1 VFLTTFLLAVA
12 VQAQAPAVL
21 TPAEQNAAFRFAQGL
36 TSSHIRTFTPVAANA
51 DDLAGDPWSSV
62 RNFFALHD
70 CIAVRSYSTSRDGD
84 WLVVDVDG
92 NARMRNARH
101 NVRDLDTVWYL
112 RLDRN
117 GAIASAMTEVDYA
130 ADQLVRAQDD
140 DARRAI
146 VRRYD
151 TILPKIAK
159 AISDLATRTD
169 RARTRPAVQFLV
181 ESDNDPETNAYAW
194 CALARLVR
202 FGQRDSATAVRLA
215 EVARVAAAH
224 IDSCELHAYIE
235 YTAGTVSEP
244 DDVERQRA
252 ILDPLI
258 DEVDTLDDP
267 TPALRAIN
275 VRAGNQYGI
284 ADIGG
289 AYRLVHRLID
299 LSTAY
304 DWPEGQLLGWHA
316 ETLIKEELT
325 EWQNAIV
332 SEKRTAALAH
342 EILNKEFEARSCNMI
357 GESYANQLPPDYE
370 RAIPWLRQALQ
381 AAPKSLAISA
391 IYHVNLGLALIE
403 TGRVREAEPH
413 LQPALENG
421 RGAGFIANA
430 YGFGAHLRRAQ
441 GRYQEAMDYARKGI
455 EEGPKSLFLV
465 WQLKADLGQMLIEC
479 GDAESGIEALRESI
493 DLIEA
498 RRAESTSS
506 AMIRAHYFATR
517 QWVYATLLDVLFE
530 RKQYGEALAIAERM
544 KARSLEDSLV
554 DEKVA
559 IELSAAER
567 EREHALNQHL
577 IDLNRELIAAHG
589 AKESESRRKL
599 APAREELE
607 QFSNEMAMRHAHSI
621 AAHAASDPSD
631 AVASW
636 RGPTVV
642 EYALLPDSIVAF
654 VVRNGHVAGR
664 RLPRT
669 ADLETRTN
677 HLLQS
682 IEQRDLEYESDARKL
697 HAALLAPLAR
707 LLPKSGSLTIV
718 PDGFLWRVPFDALR
732 TRERTFVAENYS
744 IAYAP
749 SLMMLD
755 RARQRRTGSAA
766 PKELLALGDPDIGT
780 EAATKIAS
788 NRGLTLGALPD
799 AGREVR
805 ELSNL
810 YGAAHTTV
818 LTGGAATESTLKKLI
833 GNYRIVHLATHG
845 LVDDASP
852 LYSALV
858 LATNAGDPD
867 DGLLE
872 MREMSQLDLHADLVV
887 LSGCDTAR
895 GAVYAGEG
903 VIGMSWALLTS
914 GCPTTVVSQWTAP
927 SRSTAKLMIE
937 FHRRLLAGETKANA
951 LRHARLALMSDP
963 NYRHPFYWAPFVV
976 VGDGTSRVR

>member
-1 VFLTTFLLAVA
+1 M
-12 VQAQAPAVL
+12 QAQAPAVL
-21 TPAEQNAAFRFAQGL
+21 TAEEQNAAFRFAQGL
-36 TSSHIRTFTPVAANA
+36 TSSHIRTFTPVAADA
-51 DDLAGDPWSSV
+51 DDLAGDAWVSV

-70 CIAVRSYSTSRDGD
+70 CIAVRSYRTSRDGD

-92 NARMRNARH
+92 SARMRNARH
-101 NVRDLDTVWYL
+101 DVRDFETIWYL
-112 RLDRN
+112 RLNDK
-117 GAIASAMTEVDYA
+117 GVITSALSEVDYA
-130 ADQLVRAQDD
+130 ADQLLRAQDD

-146 VRRYD
+146 VRKYD
-151 TILPKIAK
+151 AILPQMAK
-159 AISDLATRTD
+159 TISDFAARTD
-169 RARTRPAVQFLV
+169 RARAKPAVQFLV
-181 ESDNDPETNAYAW
+181 ESNNDSETEAYAW
-194 CALARLVR
+194 CALARLSR
-202 FGQRDSATAVRLA
+202 FGQRDSVTAIRYA
-215 EVARVAAAH
+215 EVARTAAARV
-224 IDSCELHAYIE
+224 DSCELHAYTE
-235 YTAGTVSEP
+235 YVAGTVSEP

-258 DEVDTLDDP
+258 AEVDALDDP
-267 TPALRAIN
+267 APALRAIN

-284 ADIGG
+284 SDIGG
-289 AYRLVHRLID
+289 AYRYVGRLID

-316 ETLIKEELT
+316 ETLIKGEMT
-325 EWQNAIV
+325 DWQAAVV
-332 SEKRTAALAH
+332 SEKRTATLAH

-357 GESYANQLPPDYE
+357 GESYTSPPHPDYE
-370 RAIPWLRQALQ
+370 RAIPWLQRALR
-381 AAPKSLAISA
+381 AAPKSLSISA

-403 TGRVREAEPH
+403 AGRVREAEPH

-430 YGFGAHLRRAQ
+430 FEFGAHLRRAQ
-441 GRYQEAMDYARKGI
+441 GRYQEAMDYSRKGI

-465 WQLKADLGQMLIEC
+465 WRLKADLGQMLIEC
-479 GDAESGIEALRESI
+479 GDAESGIDALRESI

-498 RRAESTSS
+498 RRSETTSNP
-506 AMIRAHYFATR
+506 MIRAHYFATR

-530 RKQYGEALAIAERM
+530 RKRYGEALAIAERM

-559 IELSAAER
+559 IDLSPAEQEQ
-567 EREHALNQHL
+567 ERALNQRL
-577 IDLNRELIAAHG
+577 VDLNRELIAAHG
-589 AKESESRRKL
+589 AKENESRRKL
-599 APAREELE
+599 AAAREELE

-664 RLPRT
+664 KLPRP

-677 HLLQS
+677 RLLQS

-697 HAALLAPLAR
+697 HAALLAPLAG
-707 LLPKSGSLTIV
+707 LLPKSGALNIV

-732 TRERTFVAENYS
+732 TPARTFVAESYS

-755 RARQRRTGSAA
+755 RARMRRAGSAA
-766 PKELLALGDPDIGT
+766 PKELLALGDPDIGR
-780 EAATKIAS
+780 EAATKIAA
-788 NRGLTLGALPD
+788 NRGLALGALPD

-805 ELSNL
+805 ELSEL
-810 YGAAHTTV
+810 YGAEHTTV
-818 LTGGAATESTLKKLI
+818 LTGSAATESALKKLI

-845 LVDDASP
+845 IVDDASP

-895 GAVYAGEG
+895 GALYAGEG

-937 FHRRLLAGETKANA
+937 FHRRLLAGETKAGA
-951 LRHARLALMSDP
+951 LRHARLALMRDP

-976 VGDGTSRVR
+976 VGDGMSRVR